1 MTTTATA
8 STADVTQ
15 APYLTAAQ
23 VAALLQA
30 DDKTVYRWA
39 ASEPTMP
46 VLRVG
51 GTVRFPRERL
61 LKWLS
66 DREQGRRRGAVAGAG
81 N

>member
-1 MTTTATA
+1 VTTPAAT

-15 APYLTAAQ
+15 APYLTAPQ
-23 VAALLQA
+23 VAALLQVDA
-30 DDKTVYRWA
+30 KTIYRWA

-66 DREQGRRRGAVAGAG
+66 DREQGRRRGAVTGTG